1 MSFGV
6 FFVLVSEDE
15 SYNEAAQTLLTIGN
29 MAHLSQSAQN
39 LATDIQDHTTG
50 KRHRFL
56 VVEVDFI
63 CFILNYTKLEM
74 CLCLLMQRRQ

>member
-1 MSFGV
+1 MVLIFGV

-50 KRHRFL
+50 KRHRAHKIPCCGSGFY
-56 VVEVDFI
+56 F
-63 CFILNYTKLEM
+63 FYNKLH
-74 CLCLLMQRRQ
+74 

>member
-1 MSFGV
+1 M
-6 FFVLVSEDE
+6 SEDE

-50 KRHRFL
+50 KSHRGHKIPCCGSGFYL
-56 VVEVDFI
+56 FYI
-63 CFILNYTKLEM
+63 KLH
-74 CLCLLMQRRQ
+74 